1 MAFERPGVYVQETLN
16 PTKPTVGPNSSTV
29 GAFVGPNDR
38 GPLAPTLVTS
48 WSDYTNKYGTWNTK
62 ASNDLPLAVYMFF
75 ANGGRQAYVS
85 RVVGSGAASA
95 SRTLNDRA
103 GSPQATLTLTA
114 VNPGA
119 WAVNS
124 GSYYGI
130 SLAVTDSRV
139 SGYFD
144 LTVYFGGIT
153 LPYVVERFT
162 DLSMNPTDARYAVS
176 VINAGSNYLVAA
188 DAGST
193 STGSTRNPALLAVAS
208 GSLAGGLD
216 GATVTSITDF
226 SAFDTIN
233 TSLLL
238 NVAGWVDAVTV
249 NAAIAYAETRGDI
262 FVIVDG
268 VAPSSSSEPVATTT
282 TTQLTTAAS
291 YTTTAHAAVYYPR
304 LTISDPTRGVGSAT
318 GATRL
323 VGPGGAVAGIYVSTD
338 NFRGVF
344 KAPAGLQ
351 ARVSN
356 TVSVAPLTNAQL
368 DSLNSAPAA
377 VNAIKYVPGSGIVVM
392 GSRTLSPDYA
402 DKYVP
407 VRRTLIYLEKA
418 LSEITQFAI
427 FEPNNAALW
436 RRINSTVS
444 SFLTNFWAQG
454 GLRGTT
460 PDQAFFVKVDETIN
474 TPATIDNGEVHIEIG
489 VSLQRPA
496 EFVVIKIGQ
505 FDGGT
510 TVTVA

>member
-16 PTKPTVGPNSSTV
+16 PTKSTTGPNSSTV
-29 GAFVGPNDR
+29 GAFVGANDR
-38 GPLAPTLVTS
+38 GPVEPTLVTS
-48 WSDYTNKYGTWNTK
+48 WSDYTNKYGSWNTV
-62 ASNDLPLAVYMFF
+62 ANNDLPLAVYMFF
-75 ANGGRQAYVS
+75 ANGGRQAYVH
-85 RVVGSGAASA
+85 RVTGTGAATA
-95 SRTLNDRA
+95 SRTLTDRA
-103 GSPQATLTLTA
+103 GTPQPTLILTA
-114 VNPGA
+114 VNPGT
-119 WAVNS
+119 WSVNS

-130 SLAVTDSRV
+130 SFAVTDARTT
-139 SGYFD
+139 GYFD
-144 LTVYFGGIT
+144 LTVYFGGVT
-153 LPYVVERFT
+153 LPYIVEKFT
-162 DLSMNPTDARYAVS
+162 DLSMSPADARYAVS
-176 VINAGSNYLVAA
+176 VINAGSNYLVAE
-188 DAGST
+188 DAGSS
-193 STGSTRNPALLAVAS
+193 STGVTRNPSTLAVGS
-208 GSLAGGLD
+208 GSLVGGLN
-216 GATVTSITDF
+216 GAAITSITNY
-226 SAFDTIN
+226 SAFDIIN
-233 TSLLL
+233 SSLLL
-238 NVAGWVDAVTV
+238 NVAGRTDADTV
-249 NAAIAYAETRGDI
+249 NAAIAYAEARGDI
-262 FVIVDG
+262 FVIIDG
-268 VAPSSSSEPVATTT
+268 IAPGTSTETVAVTT
-282 TTQLTTAAS
+282 TTQIATAEA
-291 YTTTAHAAVYYPR
+291 YTTTGHAAVYYPR
-304 LTISDPTRGVGSAT
+304 LTVSDPTKGVGAAT
-318 GATRL
+318 GATAL
-323 VGPGGAVAGIYVSTD
+323 VGPGGAVAGLYVATD

-351 ARVSN
+351 ARISN
-356 TVSVAPLTNAQL
+356 AVSVAPLTNAQL
-368 DSLNSAPAA
+368 DDLNSSSAA

-392 GSRTLSPDYA
+392 GSRTLNPDYL

-474 TPATIDNGEVHIEIG
+474 TISTIDNGEVHIEIG

>member
-1 MAFERPGVYVQETLN
+1 MAFQRPGVYVQETLN
-16 PTKPTVGPNSSTV
+16 PIQPTTGPDSNTI

-38 GPLAPTLVTS
+38 GPLVPTLVTS
-48 WSDYTNKYGTWNTK
+48 WSDYVTKFGSWNTA

-75 ANGGRQAYVS
+75 ANGGSQTYVE
-85 RVVGSGAASA
+85 RIVGAGAAA
-95 SRTLNDRA
+95 GARTLNDRA

-114 VNPGA
+114 VNVGA
-119 WAVNS
+119 WSVNS

-130 SLAVTDSRV
+130 SFSITDSKKT
-139 SGYFD
+139 GYFD

-153 LPYVVERFT
+153 SQFIVEKFT
-162 DLSMNPTDARYAVS
+162 DLSMTATDPRYAVS
-176 VINAGSNYLVAA
+176 VINAGSMYLVAS

-193 STGSTRNPALLAVAS
+193 STGATRNPALLAVAS
-208 GSLAGGLD
+208 GSLTGGLN

-226 SAFDTIN
+226 SGFDIIKN
-233 TSLLL
+233 SLLL
-238 NVAGWVDAVTV
+238 NVAGWTDAVTV
-249 NAAIAYAETRGDI
+249 NAAITYAESRGDV

-268 VAPSSSSEPVATTT
+268 IAPATSTESVATTT
-282 TTQLTTAAS
+282 TNQLTTS
-291 YTTTAHAAVYYPR
+291 GTYTSTAYAAVYYPR
-304 LTISDPTRGVGSAT
+304 VTISDPTLGVGGAT

-323 VGPGGAVAGIYVSTD
+323 VGPGGAVAGLFVSTD

-351 ARVSN
+351 ARISN
-356 TVSVAPLTNAQL
+356 AVSVPTLTNAQL
-368 DSLNSAPAA
+368 DSLNSAAAA
-377 VNAIKYVPGSGIVVM
+377 VNAIKFVPGSGIVVM
-392 GSRTLSPDYA
+392 GSRTLNPSYV

-407 VRRTLIYLEKA
+407 VRRTLIYLEKS

-427 FEPNNAALW
+427 FEPNDEALW
-436 RRINSTVS
+436 RRLSSTVS

-454 GLRGTT
+454 GLRGTV
-460 PDQAFFVKVDETIN
+460 PQQAFFVKVDDTIN
-474 TPATIDNGEVHIEIG
+474 TPATIDNGEVHIEVG
-489 VSLQRPA
+489 VALQRPA